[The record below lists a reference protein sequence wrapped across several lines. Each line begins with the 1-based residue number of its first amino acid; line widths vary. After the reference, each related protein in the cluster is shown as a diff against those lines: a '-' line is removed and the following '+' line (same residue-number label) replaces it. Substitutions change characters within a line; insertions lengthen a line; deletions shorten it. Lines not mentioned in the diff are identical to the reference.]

1 MSYEAF
7 ARAVAEALPRVGG
20 ERRCL
25 RVVRAF
31 HAAASDP
38 RKIPWEQPGASERA
52 AFALADLLHATSQV
66 AEVEDLMVGMLR
78 ALGYADLARTV
89 PGLS

>member
-1 MSYEAF
+1 
-7 ARAVAEALPRVGG
+7 
-20 ERRCL
+20 
-25 RVVRAF
+25 
-31 HAAASDP
+31 
-38 RKIPWEQPGASERA
+38 GASERA

-89 PGLS
+89 PGLSEVGAAAPLKQLWVFSHRRAWDPVLASGIEEVVPAA